1 MTSLKSFACVAAA
14 TLGLASCAGLETLTS
29 AATPVELYALTPK
42 STFASGLPRL
52 RQQIVVEEPTASA
65 AVASDR
71 ITVQPS
77 ALRVQYLPE
86 ARWVDRAPAIIQT
99 LLIESYENTGKV
111 DAVGRSAVG
120 LRADYLI
127 ITDLREFQARLPA
140 ADEPDAPLEVLVRLN
155 MKVVDSFEDRIIASR
170 SFQEL
175 APAEGDDPDMVV
187 LAFDEALGAVLKD
200 SISWSIRE
208 MHGHSG

>member
-1 MTSLKSFACVAAA
+1 MAWSNSFAFLVAVG
-14 TLGLASCAGLETLTS
+14 LGLSGCTGLDTLTS
-29 AATPVELYALTPK
+29 AARPVELYALTPK
-42 STFASGLPRL
+42 STFAKGLPRL

-120 LRADYLI
+120 LRADYYV
-127 ITDLREFQARLPA
+127 ITELREFQARLPGE
-140 ADEPDAPLEVLVRLN
+140 DQPDAPLEVLVRLN

-170 SFQEL
+170 SFQETE
-175 APAEGDDPDMVV
+175 PAVSDDPNMVV
-187 LAFDEALGAVLKD
+187 LAFDEALGDVLRD
-200 SISWSIRE
+200 SIEWSIRE